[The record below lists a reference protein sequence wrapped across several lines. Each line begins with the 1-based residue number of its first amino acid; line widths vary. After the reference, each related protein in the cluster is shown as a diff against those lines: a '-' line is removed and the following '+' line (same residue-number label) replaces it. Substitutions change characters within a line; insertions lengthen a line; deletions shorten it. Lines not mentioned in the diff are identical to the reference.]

1 MDSDKIKGAIDD
13 AAGRAKRQVGEW
25 TGDTKTQVEGAAQQ
39 VKGKTEK
46 VMGNVKDAVRGDT
59 KDADPD
65 RDTMDDDRDRESV
78 TKVNRE

>member
-1 MDSDKIKGAIDD
+1 
-13 AAGRAKRQVGEW
+13 
-25 TGDTKTQVEGAAQQ
+25 
-39 VKGKTEK
+39 
-46 VMGNVKDAVRGDT
+46 MGNVKDAVRGAT